1 MRNRLAMSKSA
12 PLVTAEELEKFPD
25 DDYRYELVEGRVI
38 KMSPVGFE
46 HGRIVQRFGARLHRY
61 VEEHHLGAIVN
72 EVGFKLASNPDTV
85 RGPDIAFVR
94 LDRIPKPDPRGF
106 IRGAPDLAVEV
117 LSPDDRPSEVR
128 AKIDEYLACGVPLVL
143 VIDPVKRTAAAHRQ
157 TGPPQISRGDDAVDL
172 GDVVPGFSCT
182 IPEIFGQG

>member
-1 MRNRLAMSKSA
+1 MSKSA
-12 PLVTAEELEKFPD
+12 PLVTADELERFPD

-38 KMSPVGFE
+38 RMSPVGFE
-46 HGRIVQRFGARLHRY
+46 HGRIVPRLTALLHRH

-85 RGPDIAFVR
+85 RAPDIAFLR
-94 LDRIPKPDPRGF
+94 LDRIPRPAPRGF
-106 IRGAPDLAVEV
+106 IKGAPDLAVEV

-128 AKIDEYLACGVPLVL
+128 AKTTDYLASGVPLVL
-143 VIDPVKRTAAAHRQ
+143 VLDPVGRTVTACRLKE
-157 TGPPQISRGDDAVDL
+157 PPQISRGDDVVDI
-172 GDVVPGFSCT
+172 GDVVPGFVCT